1 MKKTLNF
8 LMKCVGVEWKKT
20 EQDYIHNLYIY
31 IYVFLT
37 LLSIKSLKDLLMKI
51 QIN

>member
-8 LMKCVGVEWKKT
+8 LMKCVGVEWKKWSKI
-20 EQDYIHNLYIY
+20 IHNLYIY
-31 IYVFLT
+31 VYVFLT
-37 LLSIKSLKDLLMKI
+37 LSIKSLKDLLMKI